1 MNTRQFVLRETAMLA
16 LGELLCAGA
25 TVGIFALLGYYS
37 TAVLLGAII
46 GAILA
51 VGNFFLMAVAAEA
64 ASDKAMNEDVKG
76 GKSIM
81 KTSRQLRLI
90 GLFAL
95 LVLFV
100 KTGLCNPIAIVVPL
114 VLVRPVLLVVEFF
127 RKAGEEKK

>member
-16 LGELLCAGA
+16 IGEFLCAGIM
-25 TVGIFALLGYYS
+25 VGIFALVGYYS

-76 GKSIM
+76 GKAIM

-95 LVLFV
+95 LALFI
-100 KTGLCNPIAIVVPL
+100 KTDLCNPVAIVVPL

>member
-1 MNTRQFVLRETAMLA
+1 MNTRQFVLRETGMLA

-25 TVGIFALLGYYS
+25 TVGIFALSGYYT

-46 GAILA
+46 GTVLA

-64 ASDKAMNEDVKG
+64 AADKAMNEDVKG
-76 GKSIM
+76 GKATV
-81 KTSRQLRLI
+81 KTSMQLRLI

-95 LVLFV
+95 LALFI

-114 VLVRPVLLVVEFF
+114 LLVRPVLMVVEFF
-127 RKAGEEKK
+127 RKAGENQK

>member
-1 MNTRQFVLRETAMLA
+1 MNTRRFVLRETGMLA
-16 LGELLCAGA
+16 IGEFLCAGIM
-25 TVGIFALLGYYS
+25 VGIFALLGYYS
-37 TAVLLGAII
+37 TQVLLGAII
-46 GAILA
+46 GAVLA

-76 GKSIM
+76 GKSLI

-127 RKAGEEKK
+127 RKAGEERK